1 MGHVNI
7 KILILQKNF
16 YDRAIIEA
24 SMQKCNVLKLNDEVL
39 EAELEWHKDQ
49 SPVGHPF
56 SSQMRWQ
63 MGHRNQILFIRSLM
77 RGFHD

>member
-7 KILILQKNF
+7 IILIFQKNF

-24 SMQKCNVLKLNDEVL
+24 SLQKCNVLKLNDEVL

-49 SPVGHPF
+49 SPKA
-56 SSQMRWQ
+56 QWA
-63 MGHRNQILFIRSLM
+63 IRLAAKCDGKWGIETKFYSL
-77 RGFHD
+77 GP